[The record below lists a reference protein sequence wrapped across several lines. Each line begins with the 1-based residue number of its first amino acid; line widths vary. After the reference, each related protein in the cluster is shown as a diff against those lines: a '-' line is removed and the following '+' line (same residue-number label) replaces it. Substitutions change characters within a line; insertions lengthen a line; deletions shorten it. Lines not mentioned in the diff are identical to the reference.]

1 MSSFCLVVQV
11 SACMFIEQGLAH
23 SRFSWHTH
31 LFVQAKQE
39 ERSRVVAQVSDC
51 YEQTSQAGCLCE
63 AEKSMKVSSTPT
75 LIERGNERR
84 THVKADSEQGNGLV
98 S

>member
-11 SACMFIEQGLAH
+11 SACMFIEQGFAH

-39 ERSRVVAQVSDC
+39 GRSRVVAQVSDC
-51 YEQTSQAGCLCE
+51 YEQTSQVA
-63 AEKSMKVSSTPT
+63 STAPSGGRNFGSF
-75 LIERGNERR
+75 I
-84 THVKADSEQGNGLV
+84 
-98 S
+98 